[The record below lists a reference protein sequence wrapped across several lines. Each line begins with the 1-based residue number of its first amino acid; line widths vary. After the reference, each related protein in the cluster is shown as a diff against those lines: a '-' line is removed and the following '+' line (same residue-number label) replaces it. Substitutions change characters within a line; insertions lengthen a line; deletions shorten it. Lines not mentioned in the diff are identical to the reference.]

1 MTFSKVK
8 SSRIIPELWLII
20 AISALYTMTQLVT
33 FANIYTQ
40 KQVLNES
47 IQIGEMLQDRAVA
60 CVIAYLYV
68 TIIVLSTRRFLSQ
81 KRPWAN
87 IILIHLF
94 FAILISLLWYTTFVF
109 FTSLLRGYGSGGEF
123 HEDFFMWYLLNFDKL
138 FLLYLFTVSVTY
150 TYYYIQRDSINK
162 IQKSQIET
170 QLLQTR
176 LMMLKSQLHPHF
188 LFNTLNSIASL
199 ADIDIKRAKKMIADL
214 GDLLRFVLDAK
225 DLQIVSLE
233 DEVALLS
240 KYMAIEKTRFAEDLE
255 IEMDIEPAIEQASMP
270 SMLLQPLVENS
281 IQHGFS
287 SEHPY
292 LKIKI
297 QLYQQKD
304 QLIIVVQDNGKGF
317 NEQDSKRIFNKGTGL
332 QNTFERLKSIYGEQF
347 AFFVENLRPGV
358 RNRIEIPLKFG

>member
-1 MTFSKVK
+1 
-8 SSRIIPELWLII
+8 
-20 AISALYTMTQLVT
+20 
-33 FANIYTQ
+33 
-40 KQVLNES
+40 
-47 IQIGEMLQDRAVA
+47 
-60 CVIAYLYV
+60 
-68 TIIVLSTRRFLSQ
+68 
-81 KRPWAN
+81 
-87 IILIHLF
+87 
-94 FAILISLLWYTTFVF
+94 
-109 FTSLLRGYGSGGEF
+109 
-123 HEDFFMWYLLNFDKL
+123 MWYLLNFDKL

-255 IEMDIEPAIEQASMP
+255 IEMDIEPAIEQASVP

-297 QLYQQKD
+297 QLYQQED